1 MEQYISFLALL
12 TISDQGCDFIR
23 KVREMKM
30 KWNVVP
36 GFSNEMKWNEIY
48 LTFHHFFTK
57 FVKWKINEIILH
69 RGSSNEVKWSEIH
82 EINEIHKM

>member
-1 MEQYISFLALL
+1 MIDSPR
-12 TISDQGCDFIR
+12 QGFDFIR

-36 GFSNEMKWNEIY
+36 GPCNEMKWNEIY

-69 RGSSNEVKWSEIH
+69 LGSSNEVKWSEIH